1 MEFEVEADK
10 VKKSIIEYGGRRI
23 IMARLLVKHRET
35 GDGLIYPVLAVT
47 E

>member
-1 MEFEVEADK
+1 

-23 IMARLLVKHRET
+23 IMARLLVKHGET